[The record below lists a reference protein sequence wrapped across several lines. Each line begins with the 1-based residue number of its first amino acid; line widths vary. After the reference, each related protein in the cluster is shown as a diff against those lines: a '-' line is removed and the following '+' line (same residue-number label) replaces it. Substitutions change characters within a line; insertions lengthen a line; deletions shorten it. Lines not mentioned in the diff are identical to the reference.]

1 MNLDLAG
8 KCAIV
13 GGASQ
18 GIGYGIA
25 HLLAGEGAR
34 VAITARREKDLRAA
48 AEKITA
54 ETGAEVLPVQAD
66 CRLADDC
73 ERVVAAHRGGNRRQ
87 FGGKHMGVDE
97 LPGQ

>member
-1 MNLDLAG
+1 MNLDLKG

-25 HLLAGEGAR
+25 HLLAAEGAR

-48 AEKITA
+48 AEKMAA
-54 ETGAEVLPVQAD
+54 ETGAEILPVQAD
-66 CRLADDC
+66 CRQARTPMKRSQTYL
-73 ERVVAAHRGGNRRQ
+73 VT
-87 FGGKHMGVDE
+87 
-97 LPGQ
+97 